1 MFRVGLHFLVFLG
14 NVYRSTLVPQTPVHV
29 IGHYSA
35 IFIHIENLV
44 QHLHIQKPDK
54 REILECSEP
63 FYNCIP
69 TYIPN
74 HVIFTKTYEYLE

>member
-14 NVYRSTLVPQTPVHV
+14 NVYRSALVPQTPVHV

-44 QHLHIQKPDK
+44 QHLHMKSWNVQNPSITASQRLSRTLSYLRK
-54 REILECSEP
+54 RTNI
-63 FYNCIP
+63 
-69 TYIPN
+69 
-74 HVIFTKTYEYLE
+74 